1 MDEDVAEIVR
11 SIQIATTVNE
21 RVAQLV
27 RPRTYENGD
36 AMSFHLGELRQLFPE
51 VWANLD
57 HAREALAKRGI
68 DVAKYDALRAASGGD
83 GIVGVRLEPSARV
96 SKSAALDIEGH
107 NRATEAIYALRAAVP
122 GMTWVDWDN
131 LAKRQADE
139 LAAVGSLSGPPPW
152 LANLGVAFV
161 ILFLLGL
168 VAAVVMFVL
177 K

>member
-1 MDEDVAEIVR
+1 MNEDVADIVR

-21 RVAQLV
+21 RVGQLV

-36 AMSFHLGELRQLFPE
+36 AMSFHLGELRSLFPE

-57 HAREALAKRGI
+57 HAREALVKRGI
-68 DVAKYDALRAASGGD
+68 DVGNYDALRAASGGD
-83 GIVGVRLEPSARV
+83 GIVGVALQPSAHV
-96 SKSAALDIEGH
+96 AKSAALDAAGH
-107 NRATEAIYALRAAVP
+107 QRATEAIYALRAVVP

-139 LAAVGSLSGPPPW
+139 LAAVGSLSGPPRW
-152 LANLGVAFV
+152 LAAVGTVLM
-161 ILFLLGL
+161 ILFLIGL
-168 VAAVVMFVL
+168 VAAFVVFVV